1 MKNIIFTLTML
12 FGVCSIFAQTITV
25 SSDRADVDFSGYQ
38 TFDWAT
44 QVDSQLDSGYYF
56 LNDLILKAQVR
67 EAVRNELMG
76 LGYELTDNNPDL
88 IVNFRVFD
96 KPVILTSMSDYGN
109 NYWGS
114 SEYNNLRNKTDYEV
128 EAGTLLIS
136 LIDRETGT
144 LVWNGFASGLIDN
157 DQFIKDEG
165 KVIEAVSMIFEEYN
179 QRAREY
185 TRK

>member
-1 MKNIIFTLTML
+1 MKNIIFTATML

-25 SSDRADVDFSGYQ
+25 RSDRADVDFSGYK
-38 TFDWAT
+38 TFDWAD
-44 QVDSQLDSGYYF
+44 QVDDQLDSGYYF
-56 LNDLILKAQVR
+56 LNDLILKAQIR

-76 LGYELTDNNPDL
+76 LGYALTDNDPDL

-96 KPVILTSMSDYGN
+96 RPVTLRSMSDYGN
-109 NYWGS
+109 GYWS
-114 SEYNNLRNKTDYEV
+114 DSYKNLRDETEYEV
-128 EAGTLLIS
+128 EAGTLLVS
-136 LIDRETGT
+136 LVDRKTGT